1 MECIEITTNDFI
13 MDESQL
19 KAFVAINK
27 HGSFTAAANSLHLTQ
42 PAISKRIATLE
53 IQLGSPLFDRIG
65 RTARLTDTGNKLLPL
80 AENMLTSFSNI
91 RKTADNMKTEI
102 SGSLRLGTS
111 HHIGLHRLPPVL
123 RQYTQQYPD
132 VELALHFVDSEDG
145 VQGVESGALEM
156 AIITLP
162 AITPKSLTATRVWDD
177 PLALV
182 VGKMHKLAE
191 KASVT
196 VEELAKHEAILPGAN
211 TYTRALLEEKLA
223 LTGYK
228 LRIGLSTNFLE
239 TNKMMASIGLGWT
252 IIPETMLDDTIV
264 KIGIKNIDLRR
275 KLGYVTHKDMTLSNA
290 TKAMIGLLDS
300 I

>member
-1 MECIEITTNDFI
+1 

-27 HGSFTAAANSLHLTQ
+27 QGSFTAAAETLHLTQ
-42 PAISKRIATLE
+42 PAISKRIAALE
-53 IQLGSPLFDRIG
+53 LQLGSALFDRIG
-65 RTARLTDTGNKLLPL
+65 RNARLTDTGSKLLPL
-80 AENMLTSFSNI
+80 AENMLISFSNL
-91 RKTADNMKTEI
+91 RKTADNMKHQI

-123 RQYTQQYPD
+123 RQYTNLYPD

-145 VQGVESGALEM
+145 VKGVESGQLEL

-162 AITPKSLTATRVWDD
+162 ASTGKTISATQVWDD
-177 PLALV
+177 PLARV
-182 VGKMHKLAE
+182 VGKMHVLAGRE
-191 KASVT
+191 SVD
-196 VEELAKHEAILPGAN
+196 VEELAKHEAILPGIN

-223 LTGYK
+223 LTGFK

-252 IIPETMLDDTIV
+252 IIPETMLDETVV
-264 KIGIKNIDLRR
+264 KIEINNIDLRR
-275 KLGYVTHKDMTLSNA
+275 QLGYVTHNDMTLSNA

>member
-1 MECIEITTNDFI
+1 

-27 HGSFTAAANSLHLTQ
+27 NGSFTAAANSLHLTQ
-42 PAISKRIATLE
+42 PAISKRIAALE
-53 IQLGSPLFDRIG
+53 LQLGSPLFDRIG
-65 RTARLTDTGNKLLPL
+65 RNARLTDTGHKLLPL
-80 AENMLTSFSNI
+80 AENMLISFSNL
-91 RKTADNMKTEI
+91 RKTADNMKQEI
-102 SGSLRLGTS
+102 TGSLSLGTS
-111 HHIGLHRLPPVL
+111 HHVGLHRLPPVL
-123 RQYTQQYPD
+123 RQYTNQYPD
-132 VELALHFVDSEDG
+132 VELSLQFVDSEDG
-145 VQGVESGALEM
+145 VRGVESGELEM

-162 AITPKSLTATRVWDD
+162 VNTPKSLTATRVWDD

-182 VGKMHKLAE
+182 VGKMHKLAN
-191 KASVT
+191 KDSVA
-196 VEELAKHEAILPGAN
+196 VEELAKYEAILPGVN
-211 TYTRALLEEKLA
+211 TYTRVLLEEKLA

-252 IIPETMLDDTIV
+252 IIPETMLDETVV
-264 KIGIKNIDLRR
+264 KVGIKKIDLRR
-275 KLGYVTHKDMTLSNA
+275 KLGYVTHNDMTLSNA

>member
-1 MECIEITTNDFI
+1 

-27 HGSFTAAANSLHLTQ
+27 QGSFTAAANSLHLTQ
-42 PAISKRIATLE
+42 PAISKRIAALE
-53 IQLGSPLFDRIG
+53 LQLGSPLFDRVG
-65 RTARLTDTGNKLLPL
+65 RNTRLTDTGHKLLPL
-80 AENMLTSFSNI
+80 AENMLISFSNF
-91 RKTADNMKTEI
+91 RKTADNMKQEI
-102 SGSLRLGTS
+102 TGSLSLGTS

-123 RQYTQQYPD
+123 RQYTKLYPD

-145 VQGVESGALEM
+145 VKGVESGELEM

-162 AITPKSLTATRVWDD
+162 ANTPESLSASRVWDD

-182 VGKMHKLAE
+182 VGKMHKLAGQDSI
-191 KASVT
+191 A
-196 VEELAKHEAILPGAN
+196 VEELANHEAILPGVN

-252 IIPETMLDDTIV
+252 ILPETMLDKTVV
-264 KIGIKNIDLRR
+264 KIGLENIDLRR
-275 KLGYVTHKDMTLSNA
+275 NLGYVIHKDMTLSNA

>member
-1 MECIEITTNDFI
+1 

-19 KAFVAINK
+19 QAFVAINK
-27 HGSFTAAANSLHLTQ
+27 HGSFTAAANRLHLTQ
-42 PAISKRIATLE
+42 PAISKRVAALE
-53 IQLGSPLFDRIG
+53 LQLGSPLFDRVG
-65 RTARLTDTGNKLLPL
+65 RNARLTDTGHKLLPL
-80 AENMLTSFSNI
+80 AENMLISFSNI
-91 RKTADNMKTEI
+91 RKAADNMKQEI
-102 SGSLRLGTS
+102 AGSLSLGTS

-123 RQYTQQYPD
+123 RQYTRLYPD

-145 VQGVESGALEM
+145 VRGVESGLLEM

-162 AITPKSLTATRVWDD
+162 ANTPKSLSATRVWDD

-182 VGKMHKLAE
+182 VGKMHALAS
-191 KASVT
+191 KDSVD
-196 VEELAKHEAILPGAN
+196 VEELAKHEAILPGVN
-211 TYTRALLEEKLA
+211 TYTRTLLEEKLA

-252 IIPETMLDDTIV
+252 IIPETMLDKTVV
-264 KIGIKNIDLRR
+264 KVGIKKIDLRR
-275 KLGYVTHKDMTLSNA
+275 KLGYVTHNDMTLSNA

>member
-1 MECIEITTNDFI
+1 
-13 MDESQL
+13 MDEPQL
-19 KAFVAINK
+19 KAFVAITK

-42 PAISKRIATLE
+42 PAISKRIASLE
-53 IQLGSPLFDRIG
+53 MQLGSPLFDRIG
-65 RTARLTDTGNKLLPL
+65 RTARLTDTGSKLLPL
-80 AENMLTSFSNI
+80 AENMLTSFSNL
-91 RKTADNMKTEI
+91 RKTADNMKLEI
-102 SGSLRLGTS
+102 SGILTLGTS

-123 RQYTQQYPD
+123 RQYTNQYPD

-145 VQGVESGALEM
+145 VQGVERGLLEM

-162 AITPKSLTATRVWDD
+162 ANTPKLLSATRVWDD

-182 VGKMHKLAE
+182 VGKMHKLAG
-191 KASVT
+191 KASVA
-196 VEELAKHEAILPGAN
+196 VEELAKHEAILPDVN

-252 IIPETMLDDTIV
+252 IIPESMLDETVV

-275 KLGYVTHKDMTLSNA
+275 KLGYVTHNDMTLSNA

>member
-1 MECIEITTNDFI
+1 

-27 HGSFTAAANSLHLTQ
+27 HGSFTAAANHLHLTQ
-42 PAISKRIATLE
+42 PAISKRIAALE

-80 AENMLTSFSNI
+80 AENMLTSFSNL
-91 RKTADNMKTEI
+91 RKTADNMKSEI
-102 SGSLRLGTS
+102 SGSLNLGTS

-123 RQYTQQYPD
+123 RQYTDQYPD

-145 VQGVESGALEM
+145 VLGVENGTLEM

-162 AITPKSLTATRVWDD
+162 STTPQSLTAIRVWDD

-182 VGKMHKLAE
+182 VGKMHKLAG
-191 KASVT
+191 KASVS

-211 TYTRALLEEKLA
+211 TYTRALLEEKLT
-223 LTGYK
+223 LTGYR
-228 LRIGLSTNFLE
+228 LHIGLSTNFLE

-252 IIPETMLDDTIV
+252 IIPETMLDETVV
-264 KIGIKNIDLRR
+264 KIGIKNTDLRR

-290 TKAMIGLLDS
+290 TKAMIGLLGS
-300 I
+300 

>member
-1 MECIEITTNDFI
+1 

-19 KAFVAINK
+19 QAFVAINK

-42 PAISKRIATLE
+42 PAISKRVAALE
-53 IQLGSPLFDRIG
+53 LQLGSPLFDRVG
-65 RTARLTDTGNKLLPL
+65 RNARLTDTGHKLLPL
-80 AENMLTSFSNI
+80 AENMLISFSNI
-91 RKTADNMKTEI
+91 RKAADNMKQEI
-102 SGSLRLGTS
+102 AGSLSLGTS

-123 RQYTQQYPD
+123 RQYTKLYPD

-145 VQGVESGALEM
+145 VKGVESGLLEM

-162 AITPKSLTATRVWDD
+162 TNTPKSLTATRVWDD

-182 VGKMHKLAE
+182 VGKMHALAS
-191 KASVT
+191 KYSVD
-196 VEELAKHEAILPGAN
+196 VEELAKHEAILPGVN
-211 TYTRALLEEKLA
+211 TYTRTLLEEKLA

-252 IIPETMLDDTIV
+252 IIPETMLDKTVV
-264 KIGIKNIDLRR
+264 KVGIKKIDLRR
-275 KLGYVTHKDMTLSNA
+275 KLGYVTHDDMTLSNA

>member
-1 MECIEITTNDFI
+1 

-19 KAFVAINK
+19 QAFVAINK

-42 PAISKRIATLE
+42 PAISKRVAALE
-53 IQLGSPLFDRIG
+53 LQLGSPLFDRVG
-65 RTARLTDTGNKLLPL
+65 RNARLTDTGHKLLPL
-80 AENMLTSFSNI
+80 AENLLISFSNI
-91 RKTADNMKTEI
+91 RKAADNMKQEI
-102 SGSLRLGTS
+102 AGSLSLGTS

-123 RQYTQQYPD
+123 RQYTKLYPD

-145 VQGVESGALEM
+145 VKGVESGLLEM

-162 AITPKSLTATRVWDD
+162 TNTPKSLTATRVWDD

-182 VGKMHKLAE
+182 VGKMHALAS
-191 KASVT
+191 KDSVD
-196 VEELAKHEAILPGAN
+196 VEELAKHEAILPGVN
-211 TYTRALLEEKLA
+211 TYTRTLLEEKLA

-252 IIPETMLDDTIV
+252 IIPETMLDKTVV
-264 KIGIKNIDLRR
+264 KVGIKKIDLRR
-275 KLGYVTHKDMTLSNA
+275 KLGYVTHDDMTLSNA

>member
-1 MECIEITTNDFI
+1 

-27 HGSFTAAANSLHLTQ
+27 QGSFTAAANSLHLTQ
-42 PAISKRIATLE
+42 PAISKRISALE
-53 IQLGSPLFDRIG
+53 LQLGSPLFDRVG
-65 RTARLTDTGNKLLPL
+65 RNTRLTDTGYKLLPL
-80 AENMLTSFSNI
+80 AENMLISFSNL
-91 RKTADNMKTEI
+91 RKTADNMKQEI
-102 SGSLRLGTS
+102 TGSLSLGTS

-123 RQYTQQYPD
+123 RQYTKLYPD

-145 VQGVESGALEM
+145 VKGVESGELEM

-162 AITPKSLTATRVWDD
+162 ANIPESLSASRVWDD

-182 VGKMHKLAE
+182 VGKMHKLAGQDSI
-191 KASVT
+191 A
-196 VEELAKHEAILPGAN
+196 VEELANYEAILPGIN

-223 LTGYK
+223 LSGHK
-228 LRIGLSTNFLE
+228 LRVGLSTNFLE

-252 IIPETMLDDTIV
+252 ILPETMLDETVV
-264 KIGIKNIDLRR
+264 KIGIKNIYLRR
-275 KLGYVTHKDMTLSNA
+275 KLGYVTHNDMTLSNA
-290 TKAMIGLLDS
+290 TKAMIDLLDS

>member
-1 MECIEITTNDFI
+1 

-42 PAISKRIATLE
+42 PAISKRIAALE
-53 IQLGSPLFDRIG
+53 LQLGSPLFDRIG
-65 RTARLTDTGNKLLPL
+65 RNARLTDTGQKLLPL
-80 AENMLTSFSNI
+80 AENMLTSFSNL
-91 RKTADNMKTEI
+91 RKTADNMKQEI
-102 SGSLRLGTS
+102 TGSLSLGTS

-123 RQYTQQYPD
+123 RQYTKLYPD
-132 VELALHFVDSEDG
+132 VELSLHFVDSEDG
-145 VQGVESGALEM
+145 VQGVESGLLEM

-162 AITPKSLTATRVWDD
+162 SSTPQSLTATQVWDH
-177 PLALV
+177 PLALL
-182 VGKMHKLAE
+182 VGKMHELAG
-191 KASVT
+191 KDSVA
-196 VEELAKHEAILPGAN
+196 VEELAKHEAILPGVN

-228 LRIGLSTNFLE
+228 LHIGLSTNFLE

-252 IIPETMLDDTIV
+252 IIPETMLDETVV
-264 KIGIKNIDLRR
+264 KLSIKNIDLRR
-275 KLGYVTHKDMTLSNA
+275 KLGYVTHNDMTLSNA

-300 I
+300 ILPR

>member
-1 MECIEITTNDFI
+1 
-13 MDESQL
+13 MDEPQL

-42 PAISKRIATLE
+42 PAISKRIAALE
-53 IQLGSPLFDRIG
+53 LQLGSLLFDRIG
-65 RTARLTDTGNKLLPL
+65 RTARLTNTGHKLLPL
-80 AENMLTSFSNI
+80 AENMLTSFSNL
-91 RKTADNMKTEI
+91 RKTADNMKQQV
-102 SGSLRLGTS
+102 SGSLSLGTS

-123 RQYTQQYPD
+123 RQYTNQYPD

-145 VQGVESGALEM
+145 VRGVESGQLEM

-162 AITPKSLTATRVWDD
+162 ADTPKSLTATQVWDD

-182 VGKMHKLAE
+182 VGKMHKLAR
-191 KASVT
+191 KDSIA
-196 VEELAKHEAILPGAN
+196 VEELAKHDAILPGTN
-211 TYTRALLEEKLA
+211 TYTRALLEDKLA

-252 IIPETMLDDTIV
+252 IIPKSMLDETVV
-264 KIGIKNIDLRR
+264 KIDIKDIDLRR
-275 KLGYVTHKDMTLSNA
+275 KLGYVTHNDMTLSNA
-290 TKAMIGLLDS
+290 TKAMISLLDS

>member
-1 MECIEITTNDFI
+1 

-42 PAISKRIATLE
+42 PAISKRIAALE

-65 RTARLTDTGNKLLPL
+65 RNIRLTDTGDKLLLL
-80 AENMLTSFSNI
+80 AENLLISFNNL
-91 RKTADNMKTEI
+91 RKTADNMKQQV
-102 SGSLRLGTS
+102 SGSLSLGTS

-123 RQYTQQYPD
+123 RQYTNQYPD

-145 VQGVESGALEM
+145 VQGVESGLLEM

-162 AITPKSLTATRVWDD
+162 ANTPKSLSATQVWDD

-182 VGKMHKLAE
+182 VGKMHKLAG
-191 KASVT
+191 KDT
-196 VEELAKHEAILPGAN
+196 VDVKELARYEAILPNVN
-211 TYTRALLEEKLA
+211 TYTRVLLEEKLA

-228 LRIGLSTNFLE
+228 LHIGLSTNFLE

-252 IIPETMLDDTIV
+252 IIPETMLDETVV

-275 KLGYVTHKDMTLSNA
+275 KLGYVTHNDMTLSNA
-290 TKAMIGLLDS
+290 TKAMIGLLNS

>member
-1 MECIEITTNDFI
+1 

-27 HGSFTAAANSLHLTQ
+27 QGSFTAAANSLHLTQ
-42 PAISKRIATLE
+42 PAISKRIAALE
-53 IQLGSPLFDRIG
+53 LQLGSPLFDRVG
-65 RTARLTDTGNKLLPL
+65 RNTRLTDTGHKLLPL
-80 AENMLTSFSNI
+80 AVNMLISFSNL
-91 RKTADNMKTEI
+91 RKTADNMKQEI
-102 SGSLRLGTS
+102 TGSLSLGTS

-123 RQYTQQYPD
+123 RQYTKLYPD

-145 VQGVESGALEM
+145 VKGVESGELEM

-162 AITPKSLTATRVWDD
+162 ANTPESLSASRVWDD

-182 VGKMHKLAE
+182 VGKMHKLAGQDSI
-191 KASVT
+191 A
-196 VEELAKHEAILPGAN
+196 VEELANHEAILPGVN

-252 IIPETMLDDTIV
+252 ILPETMLDKTVV
-264 KIGIKNIDLRR
+264 KIGLENIDLRR
-275 KLGYVTHKDMTLSNA
+275 NLGYVIHKDMTLSNA